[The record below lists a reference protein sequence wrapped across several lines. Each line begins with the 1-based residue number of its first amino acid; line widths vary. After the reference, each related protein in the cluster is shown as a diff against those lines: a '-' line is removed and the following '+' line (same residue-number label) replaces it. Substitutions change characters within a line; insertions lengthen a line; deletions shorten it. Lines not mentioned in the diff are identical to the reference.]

1 MLYELKVVIKRID
14 PPIWRLIQVPP
25 RTSLKRLH
33 KILQIAMG
41 WTNSHLHMFRVDES
55 KLTLEKIFAAGKK
68 SFQYEYDM
76 GDSWMHDIT
85 LKRQIESETKPGCT
99 KGARACPPE
108 DCGSVPGYYNVLEAI
123 SDPKHEEHDAMLE
136 WVGEGYDPL
145 VALSYDRQQ
154 FSSTITE
161 RGSFNRQQPRESLDF
176 YMSIC
181 ETGNRE

>member
-25 RTSLKRLH
+25 RTSLKRMH

-41 WTNSHLHMFRVDES
+41 WTNSHLHMFTVDGHEYGEPDPEYDFEVLDEA
-55 KLTLEKIFAAGKK
+55 KITLEKIFAGGVK

-85 LKRQIESETKPGCT
+85 LKRQIESEETKPGCT
-99 KGARACPPE
+99 KGARSCPPE

-136 WVGEGYDPL
+136 WVGEGYDPEAFDPAA
-145 VALSYDRQQ
+145 VDRALKRL
-154 FSSTITE
+154 
-161 RGSFNRQQPRESLDF
+161 R
-176 YMSIC
+176 
-181 ETGNRE
+181 